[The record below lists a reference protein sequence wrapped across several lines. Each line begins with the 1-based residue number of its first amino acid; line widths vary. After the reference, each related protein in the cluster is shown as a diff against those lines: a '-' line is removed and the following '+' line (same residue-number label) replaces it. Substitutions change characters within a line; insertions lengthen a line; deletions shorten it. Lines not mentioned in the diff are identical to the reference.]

1 MPASAESVSGGS
13 RPPFLPAKTADSGP
27 DLFRKLL
34 LLTGVRLLVGTALLI
49 ATAVLTLSPGS
60 AENFPRRV
68 EALLY
73 AIIGSIYLGSLV
85 SVWFLR
91 SRKYLGFVAHG
102 QIAGDIVAASGLVYL
117 TGGAESV
124 FTILYPLAIVNAAIG
139 LGRRGALLGAL
150 ASGAAFCLLA
160 VGMEQSW
167 IALPMAFGDHPLLST
182 PRLLLT
188 LGANL
193 SAFLL
198 TAMLAAHLAEALQGA
213 RKELAQR
220 ETELKGLEALHE
232 SILHSALS
240 GILTI
245 DGDGAVLHINRYGA
259 ELTGFRTGDL
269 QGQPLAHFFPDVA
282 AAMRDTPRGETLLV
296 NSAGETRVVNYAAS
310 PLAGRPGHVIVL
322 QDLTELRRMEEAV
335 RRADRLA
342 ALGKLAAGLAHE
354 IRNPLAS
361 MCGSI
366 ALLGKSPGL
375 AEKERRLM
383 QIVFREGERLEAL
396 VSDFL
401 AFARPSQPQ
410 LACVLLPR
418 LIEETL
424 TMFRQDPAAQE
435 LRIESEPGEPLWVN
449 ADPSQLR
456 QVLWNLLSN
465 AADAMKRTGAVR
477 VRVRSHSGNA
487 VIEVED
493 TGPGIDSEDL
503 QRVFDPF
510 FTTKENGTGL
520 GLAIVH
526 RIVEAHGGEIAVDSA
541 PGRGTT
547 VRVVLPTAPA
557 AESRATA

>member
-1 MPASAESVSGGS
+1 MESLPVAS
-13 RPPFLPAKTADSGP
+13 RPPFLPERAPGP
-27 DLFRKLL
+27 GTDLFRKLL

-49 ATAVLTLSPGS
+49 ATATLTLSPGG

-73 AIIGSIYLGSLV
+73 VIIGSIYLGSLV

-91 SRKYLGFVAHG
+91 SRKHLSFVAHG
-102 QIAGDIVAASGLVYL
+102 QIAGDIIAASGLVYL
-117 TGGAESV
+117 TGGAESI

-150 ASGAAFCLLA
+150 MSGVAFCLLGL
-160 VGMEQSW
+160 GMDQSW
-167 IALPMAFGDHPLLST
+167 IALPMAFGDRAQLTT

-213 RKELAQR
+213 RTELAQR

-232 SILHSALS
+232 SILQSALS

-245 DGDGAVLHINRYGA
+245 DGEGAVLHINRYGA
-259 ELTGFRTGDL
+259 ELTGFRTRDL
-269 QGQPLAHFFPDVA
+269 QGEPLANRFSA
-282 AAMRDTPRGETLLV
+282 LSAAMAEAPRGETLLV

-322 QDLTELRRMEEAV
+322 HDLTELRRMEEAV

-342 ALGKLAAGLAHE
+342 AVGKLAAGLAHE

-366 ALLGKSPGL
+366 ALLGKAKAFS
-375 AEKERRLM
+375 EKDRRLM
-383 QIVFREGERLEAL
+383 QIVSREGERLEAL
-396 VSDFL
+396 VTDFL

-410 LACVLLPR
+410 LAVVLLSQ
-418 LIEETL
+418 LIDETL
-424 TMFRQDPAAQE
+424 TMFQEDPSAQD
-435 LRIESEPGEPLWVN
+435 LRIVSEPGEALWVN
-449 ADPSQLR
+449 ADSSQLR

-465 AADAMKRTGAVR
+465 AADAMKQTGAVR
-477 VRVRSHSGNA
+477 VRVRSVSGHA
-487 VIEVED
+487 IIEVED
-493 TGPGIDSEDL
+493 TGPGIEQEDL
-503 QRVFDPF
+503 NRVFDPF

-526 RIVEAHGGEIAVDSA
+526 RIVEAHGGEIAVVSA

-547 VRVVLPTAPA
+547 VRVVLPASPA
-557 AESRATA
+557 LASA

>member
-1 MPASAESVSGGS
+1 MDPQPVAS
-13 RPPFLPAKTADSGP
+13 RPPFLPARAAEPGP

-49 ATAVLTLSPGS
+49 ATAVLTLSPGG
-60 AENFPRRV
+60 AETFPRRV

-102 QIAGDIVAASGLVYL
+102 QIVGDIVAASGLVYL

-139 LGRRGALLGAL
+139 LGRRGALFGAL
-150 ASGAAFCLLA
+150 LSGAAFCLLA
-160 VGMEQSW
+160 VGMEQAW
-167 IALPMAFGDHPLLST
+167 IALPMAFGDRPLLSL

-188 LGANL
+188 LGLNL

-198 TAMLAAHLAEALQGA
+198 TAMLAAHLAGALQGA

-232 SILHSALS
+232 SILQSALS

-245 DGDGAVLHINRYGA
+245 DGAGAVLHINRYGA
-259 ELTGFRTGDL
+259 ELTGFRTRDL
-269 QGQPLAHFFPDVA
+269 HGEPLAKRFPAVA
-282 AAMRDTPRGETLLV
+282 AAMADTPRGETLLV
-296 NSAGETRVVNYAAS
+296 NSAGQTRVVNYAAS

-366 ALLGKSPGL
+366 ALLGKTPGL
-375 AEKERRLM
+375 AEKDRRLM

-424 TMFRQDPAAQE
+424 TMFRQDPSAQE
-435 LRIESEPGEPLWVN
+435 LRIESESGEPLWVN
-449 ADPSQLR
+449 ADASQLR

-465 AADAMKRTGAVR
+465 ASEAMKRTGAVR
-477 VRVRSHSGNA
+477 VRVRSLSGHA
-487 VIEVED
+487 VVEVED
-493 TGPGIDSEDL
+493 SGPGIEAEDL
-503 QRVFDPF
+503 PRVFDPF

-557 AESRATA
+557 ADSRAIA